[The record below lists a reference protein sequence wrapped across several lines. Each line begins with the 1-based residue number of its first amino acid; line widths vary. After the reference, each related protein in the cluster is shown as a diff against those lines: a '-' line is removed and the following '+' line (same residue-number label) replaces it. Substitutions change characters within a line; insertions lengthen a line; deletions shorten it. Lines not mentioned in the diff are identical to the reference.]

1 VQQPLPVQRHR
12 RIVEVLRERQA
23 VRVSTLAELLGVSE
37 VTIRRDL
44 EELER
49 RGRLERTH
57 GGAISTHRLRTEP
70 AYIEAIGLN
79 ATAKVAIGQ
88 AAASLVRSGDTVLLN
103 GGTTTLQVFR
113 HLQQA
118 GVRVI
123 TNHVGMAL
131 EAADR
136 DIELILVGGEYRAPS
151 NSCVG
156 SFATRT
162 LSGVFA
168 TRSFI
173 GVEGFSIRSGLTTP
187 AAQEAEVARVMIEQ
201 TQGDVGV
208 VADSTKVGT
217 IADFSIAPLDAVKML
232 ITDRGLD
239 EGVRAELESAG
250 VDVVIAGR
258 RSPVRAGADRGPG

>member
-1 VQQPLPVQRHR
+1 MRD
-12 RIVEVLRERQA
+12 RQA

-44 EELER
+44 EDLER

-57 GGAISTHRLRTEP
+57 GGAISTQRMRSEP

-79 ATAKVAIGQ
+79 AQAKVAIGQ
-88 AAASLVRSGDTVLLN
+88 AAASLVRSGETVLLN

-113 HLQQA
+113 HLQRA

-123 TNHVGMAL
+123 TNHVGIAL

-136 DIELILVGGEYRAPS
+136 ELELILVGGEYRAPS

-156 SFATRT
+156 SFATQT
-162 LSGVFA
+162 LRSVFA
-168 TRSFI
+168 SRSFI
-173 GVEGFSIRSGLTTP
+173 GVEGLSIRSGLTTP
-187 AAQEAEVARVMIEQ
+187 AAPEAEIGRVMIEQ
-201 TQGDVGV
+201 TQGDVVV

-217 IADFSIAPLDAVKML
+217 IADFSIAPIGVVKTLVTDA
-232 ITDRGLD
+232 GLG
-239 EGVRAELESAG
+239 EGLREELTSNG
-250 VDVVIAGR
+250 VEVVIAGS
-258 RSPVRAGADRGPG
+258 RSPVRSGAGRGEG